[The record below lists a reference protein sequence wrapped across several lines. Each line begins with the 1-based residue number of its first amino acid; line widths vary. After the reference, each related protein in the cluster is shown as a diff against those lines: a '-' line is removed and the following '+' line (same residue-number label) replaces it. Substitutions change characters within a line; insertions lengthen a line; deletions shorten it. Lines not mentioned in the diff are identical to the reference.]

1 MLIPLPDLSFLTPGL
16 PVVMNGYDAV
26 HTHIQD
32 RMASFLAIHPKSENC
47 PKQSCSVEMHPSP
60 IAWLWIAEAD
70 KSRVFIDLS
79 NPLVYTRAIYWL
91 YEKHYPTDKLD
102 GQLVMRPGADASWN
116 IEPSM
121 TLLKVGEPQSEGC
134 VHIYTDKPLFSFKA
148 IRCPG
153 LVWGMSLWEAL
164 RHILTT
170 PFEVVR

>member
-16 PVVMNGYDAV
+16 PVVVHGDDAV
-26 HTHIQD
+26 YTHTTNEV
-32 RMASFLAIHPKSENC
+32 ASFIRVARSFPGQ
-47 PKQSCSVEMHPSP
+47 PDRSCFFEVSSGR
-60 IAWLWIAEAD
+60 IDWIWVAKAD
-70 KSRVFIDLS
+70 TSRVWIDLS

-91 YEKHYPTDKLD
+91 YEKHYPTDNLD

-121 TLLKVGEPQSEGC
+121 TLIRVGEPQPAGC
-134 VHIYTDKPLFSFKA
+134 VHIYTGKPLFSFKA

-170 PFEVVR
+170 PFEVMP